1 MRGAYATALRYPEP
15 AIIKSKRRSAMF
27 TRILVAIDGSRT
39 SQRALD
45 AAIELAVTHGA
56 TLQPYYVVESGPMYM
71 DVPGYD
77 PSTLHSS
84 LMQQG
89 ASLAAEAADAMRKR
103 GVTGEVV
110 TVEATA
116 ADDVA
121 TLVVAAAKAFN
132 ADLLVMGTHGR
143 KGFQRL
149 ILGSIAE
156 QCLRQATMPVLLIPS
171 ATGGEASDDKA

>member
-1 MRGAYATALRYPEP
+1 
-15 AIIKSKRRSAMF
+15 MF
-27 TRILVAIDGSRT
+27 KRILVAIDGSRT

-45 AAIELAVTHGA
+45 AAIGLAATHGA
-56 TLQPYYVVESGPMYM
+56 VLQPYYVVESGPMFL

-89 ASLAAEAADAMRKR
+89 ASLAQEAADAMKQR
-103 GVTGEVV
+103 GVSGEVV

-121 TLVVAAAKAFN
+121 TLVIAAAKAFD

-156 QCLRQATMPVLLIPS
+156 QCLRQATVPVLLIPS
-171 ATGGEASDDKA
+171 ASGSGGAEKASEQASD

>member
-1 MRGAYATALRYPEP
+1 
-15 AIIKSKRRSAMF
+15 MF
-27 TRILVAIDGSRT
+27 KRILVAIDGSRT
-39 SQRALD
+39 SQRAFQ
-45 AAIELAVTHGA
+45 AAIDLAVTHQA
-56 TLQPYYVVESGPMYM
+56 VLQPYYVVESGPLYM

-77 PSTLHSS
+77 PSSLHSS

-89 ASLAAEAADAMRKR
+89 SELAREAADAMKQR

-116 ADDVA
+116 SDDVA
-121 TLVVAAAKAFN
+121 TLVIAAAQAFN

-156 QCLRQATMPVLLIPS
+156 QCLRQATLPVLLIPS
-171 ATGGEASDDKA
+171 AAGNPEA

>member
-1 MRGAYATALRYPEP
+1 
-15 AIIKSKRRSAMF
+15 MF
-27 TRILVAIDGSRT
+27 TKILVAIDGSRT

-45 AAIELAVTHGA
+45 AAIELAATHRA
-56 TLQPYYVVESGPMYM
+56 VLQPYYVVESGPMYL

-77 PSTLHSS
+77 PSSLHSS

-89 ASLAAEAADAMRKR
+89 ASLAQEAADAMKKR

-121 TLVVAAAKAFN
+121 TLVIAASKAFG
-132 ADLLVMGTHGR
+132 ADLLVMGMHGR

-156 QCLRQATMPVLLIPS
+156 QCLRQATLPVLLIPS
-171 ATGGEASDDKA
+171 AAGSEAAEGEDDKA

>member
-1 MRGAYATALRYPEP
+1 
-15 AIIKSKRRSAMF
+15 
-27 TRILVAIDGSRT
+27 
-39 SQRALD
+39 
-45 AAIELAVTHGA
+45 
-56 TLQPYYVVESGPMYM
+56 
-71 DVPGYD
+71 
-77 PSTLHSS
+77 
-84 LMQQG
+84 
-89 ASLAAEAADAMRKR
+89 
-103 GVTGEVV
+103 V